1 VSTAPVRS
9 AVLVT
14 ASEPE
19 PRSFGKQV
27 VIGGLLDHLCDRLRA
42 ENVHVLLVGRERE
55 RPTTPYQLHILPG
68 PGPAE
73 QLRAMVTRVLLPPHS
88 PLQEAAL

>member
-1 VSTAPVRS
+1 MSTAPARS

-27 VIGGLLDHLCDRLRA
+27 VIGGLLDHLCNRLGPD
-42 ENVHVLLVGRERE
+42 NVHVLLIGRERE
-55 RPTTPYQLHILPG
+55 RPTTPYQLLALRWPD
-68 PGPAE
+68 PSE
-73 QLRAMVTRVLLPPHS
+73 QIWAVATRVVLPPHT
-88 PLQEAAL
+88 PLQ